1 MMKTQTHTR
10 KMAGRQ
16 RLSLA
21 RGSTGRGAPPAP
33 GGGKG
38 PPSEPTEGARPGR
51 HPDFRPRAPSRERAS
66 FCCFEP
72 SGLCFSTTAA
82 LKRLPCAHCVGQ

>member
-10 KMAGRQ
+10 KTAGRQ

-38 PPSEPTEGARPGR
+38 REGVGRGVPQNPQRELGPAATPISDLGLRPAREQVSAASN
-51 HPDFRPRAPSRERAS
+51 RPACAS
-66 FCCFEP
+66 P
-72 SGLCFSTTAA
+72 L
-82 LKRLPCAHCVGQ
+82 RLL